1 MVGSPKRF
9 DREVDGI
16 VLLDKRS
23 GVTSNRALQEVRVLH
38 RAKRGGHTGALDP
51 LASGV
56 LPLCLGEA
64 TKFAGHLLDSDKRY
78 TVLARFGARTDT
90 ADRDG
95 QVIEEKPVPGF
106 DADALEAAL
115 ATLRG
120 PIEQVPPMYSAL
132 KRDGVPLYKLARR
145 GEEVERAPRAV
156 TIHSFDLVAQRGHD
170 LELEVHCSK
179 GTYVR
184 TLVEDLAAALG
195 TVGHVAELRRTAV
208 GPFTLD
214 RAVTLDALT
223 AAADDPAA
231 LAGMLLP
238 VDAGIL
244 DWPEVRVGADAA
256 AFFRNGNPVRS
267 APGTAEVVRVYGP
280 SGFLG
285 IAERRVDGELQ
296 PKRVLAVRQPAL
308 MPFRPDRTD

>member
-1 MVGSPKRF
+1 MVGSKKLF
-9 DREVDGI
+9 DRDVDGI

-23 GVTSNRALQEVRVLH
+23 GVTSNRALQEVRVLF
-38 RAKRGGHTGALDP
+38 RARRGGHTGALDP

-78 TVLARFGARTDT
+78 TVLARLGARTDT

-95 QVIEEKPVPGF
+95 EVVEERPVPDF
-106 DADALEAAL
+106 DGAALEAAL

-120 PIEQVPPMYSAL
+120 PIQQVPPMYSAL
-132 KRDGVPLYKLARR
+132 KRDGVPLYKIARR

-156 TIHSFDLVAQRGHD
+156 VIHAFELRARRGAD

-208 GPFTLD
+208 GPFGLE
-214 RAVTLDALT
+214 RSVTLETLT
-223 AAADDPAA
+223 QAAGDPAA
-231 LAGMLLP
+231 LAAHLLP

-244 DWPEVRVGADAA
+244 DWPEVRLGADAA

-267 APGTAEVVRVYGP
+267 APGTVATVRVYGP
-280 SGFLG
+280 GGFLG
-285 IAERRVDGELQ
+285 VAERSVDGVVS
-296 PKRVLAVRQPAL
+296 PKRVLAVPGSRA
-308 MPFRPDRTD
+308 

>member
-1 MVGSPKRF
+1 MVGNRKVF
-9 DREVDGI
+9 DRDVDGI

-23 GVTSNRALQEVRVLH
+23 GVTSNRALQEVRVLY
-38 RAKRGGHTGALDP
+38 RARRGGHTGALDP

-78 TVLARFGARTDT
+78 TVVARLGACTDT
-90 ADRDG
+90 ADADG
-95 QVIEEKPVPGF
+95 AVIEERPVPPF
-106 DADALEAAL
+106 DAAQLEAAL
-115 ATLRG
+115 RRLRG
-120 PIEQVPPMYSAL
+120 SIEQVPPMYSAL

-145 GEEVERAPRAV
+145 GEEVARAPRAV
-156 TIHSFDLVAQRGHD
+156 TIHALELVARRGAD

-184 TLVEDLAAALG
+184 TLVEDLARSLG
-195 TVGHVAELRRTAV
+195 TVGHVAALRRTAV

-214 RAVTLDALT
+214 RAVSYESL
-223 AAADDPAA
+223 AAADPAT
-231 LAGMLLP
+231 LADHLLP

-267 APGTAEVVRVYGP
+267 APGPAAVVRVYGP
-280 SGFLG
+280 AGFLG
-285 IAERRVDGELQ
+285 IADRRIDGEVA
-296 PKRVLAVRQPAL
+296 PKRVLALPGSRG
-308 MPFRPDRTD
+308 

>member
-1 MVGSPKRF
+1 MSDAARQRPRC
-9 DREVDGI
+9 DRDVDGI

-23 GVTSNRALQEVRVLH
+23 GVTSNRALQEVRSLY
-38 RAKRGGHTGALDP
+38 RARRGGHTGALDP

-78 TVLARFGARTDT
+78 TVLARLGARTDT
-90 ADRDG
+90 ADADG
-95 QVIEEKPVPGF
+95 AVIETAPVPAF
-106 DADALEAAL
+106 DDVMLEGALRR
-115 ATLRG
+115 LRG
-120 PIEQVPPMYSAL
+120 SIEQVPPMYSAL

-156 TIHSFDLVAQRGHD
+156 TIHAFELVARRGAD
-170 LELEVHCSK
+170 LELAVHCSK

-195 TVGHVAELRRTAV
+195 TVGHVAALRRTAV
-208 GPFTLD
+208 GPFGLD
-214 RAVTLDALT
+214 RAVTLETL
-223 AAADDPAA
+223 AAAAADPAA
-231 LAGMLLP
+231 LAGHLLP

-244 DWPEVRVGADAA
+244 DWPEVRLGADAA

-267 APGTAEVVRVYGP
+267 APAPAATVRVYGP

-285 IAERRVDGELQ
+285 IAERGVDGVVS
-296 PKRVLAVRQPAL
+296 PKRVLAVPARQP
-308 MPFRPDRTD
+308 

>member
-1 MVGSPKRF
+1 MSEPVRQRPRF
-9 DREVDGI
+9 DRDVDGI
-16 VLLDKRS
+16 VLLDKRT
-23 GVTSNRALQEVRVLH
+23 GVTSNRALQEVRALF

-78 TVLARFGARTDT
+78 VVLARLGARTDT

-95 QVIEEKPVPGF
+95 QVVEERPVPAF
-106 DADALEAAL
+106 DQDALEAAL
-115 ATLRG
+115 RTLRG
-120 PIEQVPPMYSAL
+120 SIRQVPPMYSAL

-156 TIHSFDLVAQRGHD
+156 TIHAFGLVARRGAD
-170 LELEVHCSK
+170 LELAVHCSK

-208 GPFTLD
+208 GPFELD
-214 RAVTLDALT
+214 RAVTLEALT
-223 AAADDPAA
+223 EAATDPAA
-231 LAGMLLP
+231 LAGHLLP

-244 DWPEVRVGADAA
+244 DWPEVRLGADAA

-267 APGTAEVVRVYGP
+267 APAPAATVRVYGP

-285 IAERRVDGELQ
+285 IGERGVDGVVS
-296 PKRVLAVRQPAL
+296 PKRVLAVPGSRA
-308 MPFRPDRTD
+308 